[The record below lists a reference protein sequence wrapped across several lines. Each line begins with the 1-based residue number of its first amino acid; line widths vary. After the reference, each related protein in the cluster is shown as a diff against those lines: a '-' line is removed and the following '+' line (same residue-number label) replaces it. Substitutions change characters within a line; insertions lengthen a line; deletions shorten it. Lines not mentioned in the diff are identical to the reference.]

1 MDYQGLLE
9 ALDREHQNWLATGE
23 TRTAE
28 SAAYRAWWENYQAPA
43 PSGGS
48 SAPAAPAP
56 PPPVPPSPWVTT
68 STYTAPTGIKQATPD
83 IIVFDE
89 TSISP
94 EFLTE
99 AFFEE
104 FGGTELITISRSDL
118 INGDA
123 VSYSP
128 IRNLSSLRRR
138 YNPNN
143 IIAIGVYQ
151 QNLGKYSIRLIDRGP
166 NDPYFDANGNLIV
179 DIDTVNAEEYIEVQV
194 ASDGT
199 MNRVQL

>member
-1 MDYQGLLE
+1 MLPRL
-9 ALDREHQNWLATGE
+9 
-23 TRTAE
+23 
-28 SAAYRAWWENYQAPA
+28 
-43 PSGGS
+43 
-48 SAPAAPAP
+48 P
-56 PPPVPPSPWVTT
+56 PPPVPYSPWVT
-68 STYTAPTGIKQATPD
+68 SSDYIAPTGVKQATPD
-83 IIVFDE
+83 IIVFDD

-94 EFLTE
+94 EFLVD

-104 FGGTELITISRSDL
+104 FGGSELISISRSDL

-151 QNLGKYSIRLIDRGP
+151 QNLGIFSINLLDRGP
-166 NDPYFDANGNLIV
+166 SDPLFDASGNLIV
-179 DIDTVNAEEYIEVQV
+179 SMDTVNTQEYIEVQI

-199 MNRVQL
+199 MNRIQP